1 MPSLARRVL
10 LATAAAGLVAAT
22 AFYSSRAA
30 ARTLQTDLLQQARI
44 VAMAIPPEWAAGLT
58 GTEADV
64 DSQGYLRTKEQ
75 ITAIRT
81 ANPDIRFVSL
91 MGQDAR
97 GQALVLVD
105 SEPPD
110 SEDYSPPG
118 DPYPEAS
125 TIMLAAFEEGLEIT
139 TPPEK
144 DRWGTW
150 ISAFVPLPGVQLNNR
165 PILVALDIDVAD
177 WNRHV
182 AAHAAL
188 PIALAVIAVLLAAG
202 FLVLQQS
209 RRTLH
214 ARQLE
219 LQQSEKRF
227 ADLAEQSR
235 TVVWETDADGLY
247 TFLSPAVAPILG
259 YPPEELVGQKH
270 FYDLHPPEGREAFKE
285 NALRVFAQNEE
296 FTNVENPIQ
305 TRDGRVLWMA
315 TTGIPLVNPDGT
327 LRGYR
332 GSDVDIT
339 ERRFAREALQASEAQ
354 KKAILDNIPLLV
366 LLLDKELRIQW
377 ANRAAAE
384 SVGKRAEDTV
394 GTPCHVFWGDPAAP
408 CKNCPAVA
416 ALRSGKPCHN
426 RVTTPDGRIWEERAA
441 PVFDADGRIAGV
453 VEISED
459 ITEHSATEAQIREL
473 LDESTRA
480 RQALLGILE
489 DEKATEGEL
498 QRQTQAQHLLIH
510 ISSAFINRPLD
521 TVHAAI
527 QDALQS
533 LAEFTGSDRAYVFDY
548 DFEGELCHNT
558 HEWCAEGI
566 EPQIDQLQDIPL
578 SIIPDWL
585 EAHRAGQPLS
595 IPEVQAL
602 PPGPVREILESQSIQ
617 SLVTVPLMKGGAC
630 SGFIGFDAV
639 RSPHAYS
646 HQELNLLTIFA
657 ELLVN
662 IRLRQQGEQTR
673 YSLEVQL
680 MQSQKMDSIGRLA
693 GGIAHDFN
701 NRLTVILGHV
711 GMLLDQADL
720 ASTHRSRLEEIRRA
734 ATDSAALTRQLLAFA
749 RKQPIAPKV
758 IDLNETVGGAVQMLQ
773 RLIGENIELR
783 WSPAADL
790 WPVKADPAQIHQ
802 LLTNLCVNARDAID
816 GTGHIDIETANA
828 PFADDAPAPHP
839 DWEAGDY
846 VRLSIRDSGRGMASH
861 EREHLF
867 EPFFTT
873 KGSSERAGLG
883 LPMVHGIVKQ
893 NNGYIDASSSPGHG
907 TVFHVYLPRHA
918 GKRPPPAR
926 PVPAATPHNG
936 RPTILLVEDEPA
948 ILAMAAEILDGFG
961 YAVRSALSPV
971 EAIRLAEEHTGPIH
985 LLLSDVVLP
994 GMNGRDLAQTLR
1006 ALHPGLRVLFM
1017 SGYTADILTR
1027 NGVVDDHVHFIPKP
1041 FSKEELTAKVRQA
1054 LAE

>member
-10 LATAAAGLVAAT
+10 RATAAAGLVAAA
-22 AFYSSRAA
+22 AFYSSREA
-30 ARTLQTDLLQQARI
+30 ARALRADLLQQTRI
-44 VAMAIPPEWAAGLT
+44 VAMAIPPEWAAELT
-58 GTEADV
+58 GTAADL
-64 DSQGYLRTKEQ
+64 DSQGYLRIKEQ
-75 ITAIRT
+75 LTAIRT

-91 MGQDAR
+91 MGLNAR

-105 SEPPD
+105 NEPPD

-125 TIMLAAFEEGLEIT
+125 DIMLAAFEEGLETT
-139 TPPEK
+139 TPPEQ

-150 ISAFVPLPGVQLNNR
+150 ISAFAPLPGVQFNRR
-165 PILVALDIDVAD
+165 PILVSLDIDAAD

-188 PIALAVIAVLLAAG
+188 PVASAVIAVLLAAG

-214 ARQLE
+214 ARQRE

-235 TVVWETDADGLY
+235 TVAWETDADGLY
-247 TFLSPAVAPILG
+247 TFLSPAAEPIFG
-259 YPPEELVGQKH
+259 YPPEDLVGHKH
-270 FYDLHPPEGREAFKE
+270 FYDLHPPEGREAFKQKAFE
-285 NALRVFAQNEE
+285 VFRQQAE
-296 FTNVENPIQ
+296 FIGFENPVQ
-305 TRDGRVLWMA
+305 TRDGRIIWVATHGLPVLDR
-315 TTGIPLVNPDGT
+315 DGS

-332 GSDVDIT
+332 GNDADIT
-339 ERRFAREALQASEAQ
+339 ERRLAREALQASEAQ
-354 KKAILDNIPLLV
+354 KKAILDNIPLHV
-366 LLLDKELRIQW
+366 LLLDMELRIEW

-394 GTPCHVFWGDPAAP
+394 GTPCHAFWGDPAAP

-416 ALRSGKPCHN
+416 ALRSGKPCHS
-426 RVTTPDGRIWEERAA
+426 RVTTPDGRTWDERAA

-459 ITEHSATEAQIREL
+459 ITEHSATEAQVREL

-489 DEKATEGEL
+489 DEKAIEEEL
-498 QRQTQAQHLLIH
+498 KRQTQAQQLLIH

-521 TVHAAI
+521 TVHAAL
-527 QDALQS
+527 QDALKS

-548 DFEGELCHNT
+548 DVEHQICRNT

-566 EPQIDQLQDIPL
+566 EPQIDRLQAVPL
-578 SIIPDWL
+578 SIMPDWL
-585 EAHRAGQPLS
+585 EAHRAGKPLS

-602 PPGPVREILESQSIQ
+602 PPGPVRETLESQSIQ
-617 SLVTVPLMKGGAC
+617 SLITVPLMEGGAC
-630 SGFIGFDAV
+630 TGFLGFDSV
-639 RSPHAYS
+639 RAPHAYS
-646 HQELNLLTIFA
+646 RQELNLLAIFV

-662 IRLRQQGEQTR
+662 VRLRQQSEQTR
-673 YSLEVQL
+673 HDLEVQL

-693 GGIAHDFN
+693 GGVAHDFN
-701 NRLTVILGHV
+701 NRLTLILGHV
-711 GMLLDQADL
+711 GMVLDQADL
-720 ASTHRSRLEEIRRA
+720 APTHRTRLEEIRRTA
-734 ATDSAALTRQLLAFA
+734 ADSADLTRQLLAFA
-749 RKQPIAPKV
+749 RQQPIAPQV

-790 WPVKADPAQIHQ
+790 WPVQADPAQIHQ
-802 LLTNLCVNARDAID
+802 ILTNVCVNARDAID
-816 GTGHIDIETANA
+816 GTGHVDIETANA
-828 PFADDAPAPHP
+828 AFDDDAPPHP
-839 DWEAGDY
+839 DREAGDY

-873 KGSSERAGLG
+873 KGSNERAGLG
-883 LPMVHGIVKQ
+883 LPMVYGIVKQ

-907 TVFHVYLPRHA
+907 TLFHIYLPRHA
-918 GKRPPPAR
+918 GKRPPPPR
-926 PVPAATPHNG
+926 PVPAPKTHNG

-948 ILAMAAEILDGFG
+948 ILAMAAEILDGVG

-971 EAIRLAEEHTGPIH
+971 EAIQLAKEYSGPIH

-1017 SGYTADILTR
+1017 SGYAADILTR

-1054 LAE
+1054 LAD